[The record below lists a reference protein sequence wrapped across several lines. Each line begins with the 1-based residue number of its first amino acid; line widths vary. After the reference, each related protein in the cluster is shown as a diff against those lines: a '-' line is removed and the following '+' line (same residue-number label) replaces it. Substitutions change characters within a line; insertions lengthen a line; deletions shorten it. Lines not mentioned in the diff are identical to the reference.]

1 MFELNK
7 KASIGLLIGL
17 IDGSNPRECVSLN
30 NQKCMIQPTVIDLHP
45 NEYSHK
51 FHCYSF
57 TVKLD
62 RCIGSCNALH
72 DLSNKACNPNKTE
85 DLNLTVFNMIK
96 E

>member
-1 MFELNK
+1 MYCLKCRKNTESK
-7 KASIGLLIGL
+7 
-17 IDGSNPRECVSLN
+17 NPKFARI
-30 NQKCMIQPTVIDLHP
+30 K

-51 FHCYSF
+51 FHYYSF

-62 RCIGSCNALH
+62 RCIGSCNTLP
-72 DLSNKACNPNKTE
+72 DLPNKACNPNKTE